1 MSQRSDLL
9 SFPSAMSPNE
19 MTWLEWERTLRQR
32 GRSPKTI
39 KSYREAVGQLAA
51 FHHGKDVLTLGK
63 GEIESYLLDVLERF
77 TASTAATR
85 FRGLQQCY
93 RWAVEEEIIETSPM
107 ARMHPPAIPEVPVPI
122 VPLDDLRLLLKV
134 CEGRGF
140 TERRDTAVI
149 RLFCEPGGLR
159 LSELTNLQVEDVD
172 LRLDA
177 VSVSGKGNRLRVVP
191 YGMKTGQAL
200 SRYLRV
206 RAGHSAATSSA
217 LWLGA
222 KAVPLTTSGVAQ
234 MVERRCSQA
243 GISKIHPH
251 QLRHTAAHLWL
262 EAGGSEGAALKLFGW
277 RSREMLSRYGAS
289 LADQRAQESARKL
302 AVGDRL

>member
-1 MSQRSDLL
+1 MN
-9 SFPSAMSPNE
+9 PNE

-39 KSYREAVGQLAA
+39 KSYREAFDQLTA
-51 FHHGKDVLTLGK
+51 FHQGQDVLTLTK
-63 GEIESYLLDVLERF
+63 ADVESYLLSVLERF

-93 RWAVEEEIIETSPM
+93 RWATEEVLIGSSPM
-107 ARMHPPAIPEVPVPI
+107 ARMHPPTIPQVPVPV

-134 CEGRGF
+134 CDGRGF
-140 TERRDTAVI
+140 TERRDTAII

-159 LSELTNLQVEDVD
+159 LSELTNLMIDDVD
-172 LRLDA
+172 LRQDA
-177 VSVSGKGNRLRVVP
+177 VSVIGKGNRTRVVP

-206 RAGHSAATSSA
+206 RQEHSAARLHA

-234 MVERRCSQA
+234 MVGRRCVQA
-243 GISKIHPH
+243 GIDKIHPH

-262 EAGGSEGAALKLFGW
+262 EAGGSDTAALSLFGW
-277 RSREMLSRYGAS
+277 RSRDMLSRYEHPWPISVHRRQPAGWP
-289 LADQRAQESARKL
+289 
-302 AVGDRL
+302 